1 MDSARAD
8 DTIFALATPAGV
20 SAVAVLRISGRGAGA
35 AIRALTGRPV
45 PPPRR
50 AVRRALHEPDADAA
64 FDDAL
69 VLWFPGPAS
78 FTGEDMAELQIHGS
92 RAACRVALA
101 VLGRLPGFRLA
112 RAGEFAR
119 RAFDGG
125 KLALDQVE
133 ALADLVAAETEAQAR
148 QAMRQLGRGLGAR
161 CEAWRLRILG
171 ARARAEAEIDFPDEG
186 LPGGLI
192 PQLAPELR
200 ALGAELEACL
210 ADGGRGERLRDGVA
224 IAVLGP
230 PNAGKSSLV
239 NRLAGYEAA
248 IVAAVAGTTRDV
260 IDVHL
265 DLGGWPVTLSDTAGL
280 RDLVGA
286 KPEGDGQDE
295 IEREGMRR
303 ALRRAESAD
312 LRLLVLP
319 ADDPATA
326 AAALAGP
333 LAALTD
339 RASILLWNKVDH
351 VPGFVPPAHPAGG
364 DSLAV
369 SVARGD
375 GLAAVTR
382 LLESR
387 AATLLET
394 QGGEPALITRARH
407 REALAAAREALNGAA
422 HAAAPELIAEE
433 LRRAGDAI
441 GRITGRTGVEDMLDL
456 LFAQF
461 CIGK

>member
-20 SAVAVLRISGRGAGA
+20 SAVAVLRLSGSGAGE
-35 AIRALTGRPV
+35 AIRALTRRAL

-50 AVRRALHEPDADAA
+50 AVRRALFEPDAPAP

-92 RAACRVALA
+92 RAACRLVLA
-101 VLGRLPGFRLA
+101 ALGRRPGFRLA

-119 RAFDGG
+119 RAFDRG

-133 ALADLVAAETEAQAR
+133 ALADLIAAETESQAR

-171 ARARAEAEIDFPDEG
+171 ARARAEAEIDFPDED

-192 PQLAPELR
+192 AQLAPELR
-200 ALGAELEACL
+200 ALGAELDACL
-210 ADGGRGERLRDGVA
+210 ADGGRGERLRDGLAV
-224 IAVLGP
+224 AVLGP

-280 RDLVGA
+280 RALAAAVPDAG
-286 KPEGDGQDE
+286 GQDA

-303 ALRRAESAD
+303 ALHRADGAD

-319 ADDPATA
+319 ADDLVTATD
-326 AAALAGP
+326 ALAGP
-333 LAALTD
+333 LAALAD
-339 RASILLWNKVDH
+339 GASILLWNKIDRA
-351 VPGFVPPAHPAGG
+351 PGFVPPPHPKGG

-375 GLAAVTR
+375 GLAETTR
-382 LLESR
+382 LLEAR
-387 AATLLET
+387 AAALL
-394 QGGEPALITRARH
+394 QSRGGEPALITRARH
-407 REALAAAREALNGAA
+407 REALTAARDALVDAER
-422 HAAAPELIAEE
+422 AAAPELIAEE

>member
-1 MDSARAD
+1 MEPVPPRAD

-20 SAVAVLRISGRGAGA
+20 SAVAVLRLSGPA
-35 AIRALTGRPV
+35 AEAAVRALTRRAP

-50 AVRRALHEPDADAA
+50 ATRRGLFEPGGDDA

-78 FTGEDMAELQIHGS
+78 FTGEDMAEFQIHGS
-92 RAACRVALA
+92 RAACRMVLAALERVAGL
-101 VLGRLPGFRLA
+101 RLA
-112 RAGEFAR
+112 RPGEFAR
-119 RAFDGG
+119 RAFDRG

-133 ALADLVAAETEAQAR
+133 ALADLIAAETEGQAR

-186 LPGGLI
+186 LPGGLTA
-192 PQLAPELR
+192 QLAPELR
-200 ALGAELEACL
+200 ALESELAVCL

-230 PNAGKSSLV
+230 PNAGKSSFV

-265 DLGGWPVTLSDTAGL
+265 DLGGWPVSLADTAGL
-280 RDLVGA
+280 RTLAESGT
-286 KPEGDGQDE
+286 DGHDA

-303 ALRRAESAD
+303 ARARAESAD
-312 LRLLVLP
+312 LRVIVLP
-319 ADDPATA
+319 ADDPAA
-326 AAALAGP
+326 AAEALAGP
-333 LAALTD
+333 LAAVAD
-339 RASILLWNKVDH
+339 DASLLLWNKTDR
-351 VPGFVPPAHPAGG
+351 VPGFVPPPHPAGG
-364 DSLAV
+364 TSLAM

-375 GLAAVTR
+375 GLDEVTR
-382 LLESR
+382 LLEAR
-387 AATLLET
+387 AAALLST

-407 REALAAAREALNGAA
+407 RAALEAARAALDAA
-422 HAAAPELIAEE
+422 LHTEAPELIAEE
-433 LRRAGDAI
+433 LRRAADAI